1 MAARLSAGHI
11 RDIHL
16 LCKPCLSYIL
26 TDACRWFLIYYTH
39 QCSLKYFFEYC
50 RNSLLLSLLPAP
62 LYLNS
67 PLLTGMLTLLK
78 INKNILGQN
87 KTNKV
92 LLGTENAFNLLT
104 NPLLNLS
111 HVLCVLNLPFQQK
124 EAFCIWN
131 TVFYLFVVSQAAY
144 QRSQAY
150 FCTADEI

>member
-1 MAARLSAGHI
+1 
-11 RDIHL
+11 
-16 LCKPCLSYIL
+16 
-26 TDACRWFLIYYTH
+26 
-39 QCSLKYFFEYC
+39 
-50 RNSLLLSLLPAP
+50 
-62 LYLNS
+62 
-67 PLLTGMLTLLK
+67 MLTLLK

-87 KTNKV
+87 ETNKV

-104 NPLLNLS
+104 SPLLNLS
-111 HVLCVLNLPFQQK
+111 HVLCVLNLPLQQK

>member
-1 MAARLSAGHI
+1 MHAGDFLFIIHI
-11 RDIHL
+11 NAPSNI
-16 LCKPCLSYIL
+16 
-26 TDACRWFLIYYTH
+26 FLNIAGIASFYHCFLHHFT
-39 QCSLKYFFEYC
+39 F
-50 RNSLLLSLLPAP
+50 
-62 LYLNS
+62 LNS

-87 KTNKV
+87 ETNKV

-104 NPLLNLS
+104 SPLLNLS